1 VHGVETVLFLVVLGT
16 VVAAFAGRLR
26 VPAPSLLVI
35 AGLVVALLPRF
46 PAVHVPP
53 EVVSLVVLPPLLYA
67 ASEELPWR
75 DLRAVWRP
83 VAVLAVGL
91 VLASAAAVA
100 AVTWAVAAV
109 PASMA
114 FVLGVGWASTDP
126 VAVSALG
133 RRLALP
139 AKVQALVQAE
149 SLFNDATSLVLFQIA
164 VSFAVAGTAGPAGGV
179 VLHAAGQF
187 AVLAAG
193 GAAVGGVIAAG
204 VIPVRR
210 RVTDPVLETVLALIT
225 PYAAFVAGE
234 ALHVSPVM
242 AVIVAGLVIGG
253 RRERITTAQTR
264 LQLHSVYG
272 TVIFLLES
280 VVFSLI
286 GLQLPTLIRDLS
298 RAQAWPAEAL
308 AVAGTLIVTRI
319 VWVFPLSA
327 VSQRRGGA
335 RRPAWPV
342 PAVVSWAGARGVVP
356 LAAALSIPLTAADGA
371 PLPRR
376 DLILVLATAVIV
388 VSLIVQ
394 GLTLEPLVRRA
405 GIARTADA
413 RHEQTMARL
422 RLAEAALARLDELA
436 AGDCAADDVIDRAR
450 ASLQARIGR
459 TRTRIDGTEAAEP
472 DGLTDRELRRD
483 LNAAEHAELARLYDD
498 GTHQP
503 GRPPAASAQPGPGG
517 HPAQR
522 ATPTS
527 PCRASAPPSTR
538 WFLRQ
543 LACRDR
549 GGPAPGSR
557 TGARTPMPGG
567 HARARRPGRAA
578 GWRQR
583 DTGHG
588 PGSSG
593 PPWKRPAAPARP
605 GGQRPQ
611 PAHRQ
616 GGWPG

>member
-1 VHGVETVLFLVVLGT
+1 MHGVETILFLVVLGT

-26 VPAPSLLVI
+26 VPAPSVLVI
-35 AGLVVALLPRF
+35 AGLVVGLLPRF
-46 PAVHVPP
+46 PPVHVPP
-53 EVVSLVVLPPLLYA
+53 EAVSLVVLPPLLYA

-114 FVLGVGWASTDP
+114 FVLGVG
-126 VAVSALG
+126 
-133 RRLALP
+133 
-139 AKVQALVQAE
+139 
-149 SLFNDATSLVLFQIA
+149 
-164 VSFAVAGTAGPAGGV
+164 AGQHGPGGGQRAGPAAVAAVRRCRRWCRRRACSTTRPAWCCSRSRSPSRSRERSATVGGV
-179 VLHAAGQF
+179 LLHAAGQF

-225 PYAAFVAGE
+225 PYAAFVLGE
-234 ALHVSPVM
+234 VLHVSPVM
-242 AVIVAGLVIGG
+242 AVIVAGLVIGA
-253 RRERITTAQTR
+253 RRDRITTAQTR

-298 RAQAWPAEAL
+298 GAEAWPAEAL
-308 AVAGTLIVTRI
+308 AVAGTLIVIRI

-327 VSQRRGGA
+327 VIQRRGGT
-335 RRPAWPV
+335 RRPSWPV

-356 LAAALSIPLTAADGA
+356 LAAALSIPLTSASGA

-405 GIARTADA
+405 GIARPDAA
-413 RHEQTMARL
+413 RHEQTVARL

-436 AGDCAADDVIDRAR
+436 AGECAADDVIDRAR
-450 ASLQARIGR
+450 ASLQARLGH
-459 TRTRIDGTEAAEP
+459 TRARIDGTRAPEP

-483 LNAAEHAELARLYDD
+483 LNAAENAELARLYDN
-498 GTHQP
+498 GTISQATRQQLQR
-503 GRPPAASAQPGPGG
+503 GLDLEAARLSE
-517 HPAQR
+517 QR
-522 ATPTS
+522 
-527 PCRASAPPSTR
+527 
-538 WFLRQ
+538 
-543 LACRDR
+543 
-549 GGPAPGSR
+549 
-557 TGARTPMPGG
+557 
-567 HARARRPGRAA
+567 
-578 GWRQR
+578 
-583 DTGHG
+583 
-588 PGSSG
+588 
-593 PPWKRPAAPARP
+593 
-605 GGQRPQ
+605 
-611 PAHRQ
+611 
-616 GGWPG
+616 